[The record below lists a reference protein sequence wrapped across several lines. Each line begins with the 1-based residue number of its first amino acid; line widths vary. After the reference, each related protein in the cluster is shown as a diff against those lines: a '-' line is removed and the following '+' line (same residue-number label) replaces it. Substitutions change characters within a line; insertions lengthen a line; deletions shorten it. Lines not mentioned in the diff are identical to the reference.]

1 MAPQILLYNDMT
13 TRIISKIPEPQIT
26 APIRYDLSHDAANS
40 ISDFLSLVDAT
51 LNKTS
56 QFTGPLSPIEN
67 VADTVAPG
75 SHTASEIQNAIEL
88 ALLRSN
94 AAPSR
99 RSANR
104 FEISRSGE
112 RIAIIVL
119 TRSAYRLGEAIFATI
134 DFQESEVP
142 CYSLNATLESSELID
157 TAIALR
163 SRTSIQRA
171 TRRIHASESICTMFN
186 RRVTFSPTI
195 PPAATPDF
203 VTSGISLEWVLRFE
217 FVTGRTKRELDVD
230 KDWDCLFE
238 EVGRDERNIIYSAVQ
253 GFPCESFDVTV
264 PLRVYGARCGIDES
278 SLAENFPIWSGVE
291 YGVFYYNCERFGH
304 PNNSNILSP
313 ILENALYLKCQPY
326 DPLCNSHTSFYIK
339 RGIVDSYIKS
349 YPVLMWGDNHNG
361 FYLTKIMWCL
371 LHTTCRSITMFS
383 SVYN

>member
-1 MAPQILLYNDMT
+1 MT
-13 TRIISKIPEPQIT
+13 TRIISKVPNPRIT
-26 APIRYDLSHDAANS
+26 APIRYDISHNAANS
-40 ISDFLSLVDAT
+40 ISDFLSLIDDT
-51 LNKTS
+51 LIKTDQS
-56 QFTGPLSPIEN
+56 TGPLSPNEN
-67 VADTVAPG
+67 LADAVTPG
-75 SHTASEIQNAIEL
+75 SHTPSEIQNAIEL

-94 AAPSR
+94 AATSR

-134 DFQESEVP
+134 DFKESEVP

-171 TRRIHASESICTMFN
+171 TRRIHATESICTMFS

-217 FVTGRTKRELDVD
+217 FVTGRIKRELDID
-230 KDWDCLFE
+230 KDWDCLLE
-238 EVGRDERNIIYSAVQ
+238 EVERDERNIIYSAVQ

-278 SLAENFPIWSGVE
+278 SPAENFPI
-291 YGVFYYNCERFGH
+291 
-304 PNNSNILSP
+304 
-313 ILENALYLKCQPY
+313 
-326 DPLCNSHTSFYIK
+326 
-339 RGIVDSYIKS
+339 
-349 YPVLMWGDNHNG
+349 
-361 FYLTKIMWCL
+361 
-371 LHTTCRSITMFS
+371 
-383 SVYN
+383 